1 MTMERRPT
9 TTEEWVDLL
18 LLRTT
23 QPDYATHQPFYTT
36 GSIVSAAIMRIA
48 LIGLG
53 GIVARQ
59 YLDGSTLWYAVLFL
73 MWALGAYPAYRQYQ
87 QFNSNVTALTES
99 TLCGQCRHF
108 DPTNQLCT
116 IMDEHV
122 TGEEPPCEGE
132 AWEPR

>member
-1 MTMERRPT
+1 MDRPST
-9 TTEEWVDLL
+9 SEQWIDLL

-23 QPDYATHQPFYTT
+23 APDYATHQPYYTT
-36 GSIVSAAIMRIA
+36 GSIVSAAIVRVA
-48 LIGLG
+48 LIGIG

-59 YLDGSTLWYAVLFL
+59 YIDGATLWYAVLFL

-87 QFNSNVTALTES
+87 EFNTRIDKMSED
-99 TLCGQCRHF
+99 TLCGKCRYF

-116 IMDEHV
+116 ILDEHV
-122 TGEEPPCEGE
+122 VDDMPPCEGE